1 MKWLEI
7 IELRTAN
14 RITKELKRSL
24 DELITGVRHEQGSP
38 KINVFLSFSVN
49 GDFSV
54 HLTHNLEE
62 PNASGS
68 VLGIRIADALKAF
81 GMVNHQIWC
90 GLTSS
95 KNQIKELL

>member
-14 RITKELKRSL
+14 RITKELKRSF
-24 DELITGVRHEQGSP
+24 DELISGVKQEQDSP
-38 KINVFLSFSVN
+38 KISVFSSFSVD

-62 PNASGS
+62 PNAGGS
-68 VLGIRIADALKAF
+68 VLGIRIADALRAF

-90 GLTSS
+90 GI
-95 KNQIKELL
+95 KNERIKKN